1 MARPRK
7 NAVGDE
13 LEQQI
18 RKAQEKVIKTKAAYE
33 HAVDA
38 LQVLL
43 DKRDAQRKDELWTA
57 VIRSPKSY
65 EEILRL
71 INNAGEEKEE

>member
-7 NAVGDE
+7 NVIGDE

-18 RKAQEKVIKTKAAYE
+18 QKAQEKVIKTKAAYE
-33 HAVDA
+33 HAVDT

-43 DKRDAQRKDELWTA
+43 DKRDAQRKDELWSA

-71 INNAGEEKEE
+71 INSTGESEDE

>member
-7 NAVGDE
+7 NVVGDE

-18 RKAQEKVIKTKAAYE
+18 QKAQEKVIKAKAAYE
-33 HAVDA
+33 QAVDT

-57 VIRSPKSY
+57 VIRSSKSY

-71 INNAGEEKEE
+71 INNTEESEEE